1 MQSNQNGQ
9 QPMKNVI
16 CPHYNDVL
24 NGRGKFAMHW
34 NGNRFFRT
42 LVDSHK
48 AEYVNADNDRKIAT
62 AKSIINTI
70 RTQNPPGR
78 FMKLDAS
85 TNKWNDIGNK
95 KAARKI
101 RQALREGTTGSYPS
115 SVDSSYNG
123 SQHRSVASAAS
134 SNNDSITSIDVDN
147 TTEML
152 AANTLESTQPTQQET
167 IIDNE
172 NETSNDSTHAFES
185 SFYLYNQTHDLF
197 FIEESANLSQF
208 DPKVV
213 FSSEDTLTEGL

>member
-1 MQSNQNGQ
+1 MQSNGQ

-42 LVDSHK
+42 LVESHK
-48 AEYVNADNDRKIAT
+48 VEYLNADNEKKITIAR
-62 AKSIINTI
+62 SIINTI

-78 FMKLDAS
+78 FLKLDAS

-95 KAARKI
+95 KATRKI
-101 RQALREGTTGSYPS
+101 RQALREGTTNSYSS

-123 SQHRSVASAAS
+123 SHHRSVASS
-134 SNNDSITSIDVDN
+134 NDDSINNDDLES
-147 TTEML
+147 TTELL
-152 AANTLESTQPTQQET
+152 AANTLESTQTTHLTTQQQT
-167 IIDNE
+167 TVANE
-172 NETSNDSTHAFES
+172 NETSNSSAHAFES
-185 SFYLYNQTHDLF
+185 SFHLYNQAHDLF
-197 FIEESANLSQF
+197 FIDESANLSEF

-213 FSSEDTLTEGL
+213 FASEESL

>member
-101 RQALREGTTGSYPS
+101 RQALRGATTNSYSS
-115 SVDSSYNG
+115 SVDSSYNL
-123 SQHRSVASAAS
+123 SQHRSISSAAS
-134 SNNDSITSIDVDN
+134 SNNDSIINNNADN
-147 TTEML
+147 AAELL
-152 AANTLESTQPTQQET
+152 AANTLQVSYFELLISRKTFSHFVVYS
-167 IIDNE
+167 N
-172 NETSNDSTHAFES
+172 NAARNDSRKRKR
-185 SFYLYNQTHDLF
+185 
-197 FIEESANLSQF
+197 NL
-208 DPKVV
+208 K
-213 FSSEDTLTEGL
+213 